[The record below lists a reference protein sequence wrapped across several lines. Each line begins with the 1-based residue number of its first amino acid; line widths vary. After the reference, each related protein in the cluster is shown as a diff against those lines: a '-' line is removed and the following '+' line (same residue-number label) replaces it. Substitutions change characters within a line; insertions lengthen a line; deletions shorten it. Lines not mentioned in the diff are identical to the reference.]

1 MWTLQDAKN
10 SFSAV
15 VEAAMAGEPQQVTR
29 RGKPAVVVVSATEF
43 ARLNEAAFL
52 NRGSF
57 LDHLAARPVRDGEAD
72 WLIPDRTQV
81 PVRDIA
87 F

>member
-15 VEAAMAGEPQQVTR
+15 VEAALDGRPQQVTR
-29 RGKPAVVVVSATEF
+29 RGKPAVTIVSTRHYEEMLKLV
-43 ARLNEAAFL
+43 RK

-57 LDHLAARPVRDGEAD
+57 VDHLLAYPGEEIERVEVVMRDVE
-72 WLIPDRTQV
+72 
-81 PVRDIA
+81 

>member
-15 VEAAMAGEPQQVTR
+15 VEAALEGQPQQVTR
-29 RGKPAVVVVSATEF
+29 RGKAAVTVVSTRHYEELVKI
-43 ARLNEAAFL
+43 ARK

-57 LDHLAARPVRDGEAD
+57 VDHLLAYPGGEIEP
-72 WLIPDRTQV
+72 LELEF
-81 PVRDIA
+81 RDIE